1 MILPRK
7 QGTPRESILVI
18 SELAYQQP
26 HTEPDNKRSGFFV
39 SKVTI
44 SVVVD
49 LLLNL

>member
-26 HTEPDNKRSGFFV
+26 HTEPDNKRSGF
-39 SKVTI
+39 
-44 SVVVD
+44 
-49 LLLNL
+49 LLINSS